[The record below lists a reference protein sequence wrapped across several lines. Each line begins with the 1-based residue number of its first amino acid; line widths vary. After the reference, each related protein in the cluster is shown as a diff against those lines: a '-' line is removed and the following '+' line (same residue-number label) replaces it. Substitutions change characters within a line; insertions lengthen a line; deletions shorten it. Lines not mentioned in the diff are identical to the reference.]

1 VGGRSDGCG
10 VAVGVECSLQ
20 GLEVMQG
27 AGVGLHGRRGL
38 AQSTNQAGVP
48 ARQATMLLGLRQT
61 KWPTTKAV

>member
-27 AGVGLHGRRGL
+27 AGVGLQGL